1 MSPHTNRRSRRMKA
15 NFFANMKISRKLVA
29 VFLATSV
36 IAMCVNIFIYL
47 NLNQALEK
55 INSVFS
61 SNISFNELS
70 DSLNK
75 THQGLTGFLET
86 KGTDDFE
93 LYYASSLDVKNISRS
108 LNSNVADNSIK
119 LSERDIR
126 NMLDTYL
133 KTADEAVTAKRGR
146 KIDEY
151 TAKYEE
157 CTRIKDY
164 LNTYIYSVNNEQF
177 RTNSETYMALVNS
190 LRYTEIMSMLIF
202 AVASVMNVL
211 LIVILTST
219 ITRPLTRLSAKADE
233 ISQGSPENV
242 EPLEV
247 YSDDEVGKVTRAF
260 NEMLASIKDYIARI
274 RTQLITQSEMKEKNL
289 LMETHLKDAQLK
301 YLQSQINPHFLFN
314 TLNAGAQLAM
324 MEGADRT
331 VEYIRNMA
339 DFFRYNVKKS
349 SETVKLSEEIE
360 LVDSYMYILNVRFAG
375 EMLFE
380 KDIDESLLNVMVPS
394 MIIQPLVENSIK
406 YGIKDLEPGEGK
418 VTLSVYR
425 EDKMCCI
432 RVSDNGI
439 GTDEEIIEKIM
450 NHEKKPSET
459 RGVGI
464 TNVMSRLDLYYN
476 NKEVFE
482 MKSRKN
488 EGTHVTIK
496 IPLEDTNV

>member
-1 MSPHTNRRSRRMKA
+1 MAAA

-29 VFLATSV
+29 VFLVTSV
-36 IAMCVNIFIYL
+36 IAMGVNIFIYV
-47 NLNQALEK
+47 NLNQALDK
-55 INSVFS
+55 INTVFS
-61 SNISFNELS
+61 SNISLNQLTDNLNEI
-70 DSLNK
+70 
-75 THQGLTGFLET
+75 HQGLTGYLET
-86 KGTDDFE
+86 KGTDDLE
-93 LYYASSLDVKNISRS
+93 LYYASSQSMRLMMND
-108 LNSNVADNSIK
+108 LNSNVTDNNVK
-119 LSERDIR
+119 LAERDIR
-126 NMLDTYL
+126 NMIDTYL
-133 KTADEAVTAKRGR
+133 KTADEAVQAKRGR
-146 KIDEY
+146 NIDEY
-151 TAKYEE
+151 TAKYNE
-157 CTRIKDY
+157 CTKIKDY

-177 RTNSETYMALVNS
+177 RTNSENYNALVNS

-202 AVASVMNVL
+202 LVASVMNILL
-211 LIVILTST
+211 LIILTNT
-219 ITRPLTRLSAKADE
+219 ITRPLTRLSAKAEE
-233 ISQGSPENV
+233 ISHGNPEDV

-247 YSDDEVGKVTRAF
+247 FSDDEVGKVTRAF
-260 NEMLASIKDYIARI
+260 NGMLASIKDYIARI

-339 DFFRYNVKKS
+339 DFFRYNVKKN

-375 EMLFE
+375 EIVFE
-380 KDIDESLLNVMVPS
+380 KDIDESLLDVTVPS

-418 VTLSVYR
+418 ITLAVYR
-425 EDKMCCI
+425 EGDNCCI

-439 GTDEEIIEKIM
+439 GTDEDIIEKIM
-450 NHEKKPSET
+450 SNEKKPSET

-464 TNVMSRLDLYYN
+464 TNVMERLDLHYN
-476 NKEVFE
+476 NREVFE
-482 MKSRKN
+482 IKSKKN

-496 IPLEDTNV
+496 IPMEAGNV

>member
-1 MSPHTNRRSRRMKA
+1 MAKG

-29 VFLATSV
+29 VFLVTSI
-36 IAMCVNIFIYL
+36 IAMAVNIFIYF
-47 NLNQALEK
+47 NLNQALDK

-61 SNISFNELS
+61 SNISLNELS
-70 DSLNK
+70 DNLNEL
-75 THQGLTGFLET
+75 HSGLTGYLET
-86 KGTDDFE
+86 KGTDDLE
-93 LYYASSLDVKNISRS
+93 LYYASSQKMNEMMKN
-108 LNSNVADNSIK
+108 LNDEVTDNSIK

-126 NMLDTYL
+126 NMLETYL
-133 KTADEAVTAKRGR
+133 KTADEAIQAKRGR
-146 KIDEY
+146 NIDEY
-151 TAKYEE
+151 TAKYNE
-157 CTRIKDY
+157 CSKIKEY
-164 LNTYIYSVNNEQF
+164 LNTYIYSINNEQF
-177 RTNSETYMALVNS
+177 RTNSENYQALVNS

-211 LIVILTST
+211 LIIVLTNT
-219 ITRPLTRLSAKADE
+219 ITRPLTRLSAKAEE
-233 ISQGSPENV
+233 ISMGSPENV

-247 YSDDEVGKVTRAF
+247 VSDDEVGKVTNAF

-331 VEYIRNMA
+331 GEYIRKMA
-339 DFFRYNVKKS
+339 DFFRYNVKKT

-360 LVDSYMYILNVRFAG
+360 LVDSYIYILNVRFAG
-375 EMLFE
+375 EIIFE
-380 KDIDESLLNVMVPS
+380 KDIDETLLDVMVPS

-406 YGIKDLEPGEGK
+406 YGIKDVEPGDGK
-418 VTLSVYR
+418 ITLSIYR
-425 EDKMCCI
+425 EGDNCCI

-439 GTDEEIIEKIM
+439 GTDEDIIEKIM
-450 NHEKKPSET
+450 SNEKKPSET

-464 TNVMSRLDLYYN
+464 TNVMERLDLHYN
-476 NKEVFE
+476 NREVFE
-482 MKSRKN
+482 IKSKKN
-488 EGTHVTIK
+488 EGTQVTIK
-496 IPLEDTNV
+496 IPMEAGNV

>member
-1 MSPHTNRRSRRMKA
+1 MKA
-15 NFFANMKISRKLVA
+15 DFFANMKISRKLVA
-29 VFLATSV
+29 VFLATSI
-36 IAMCVNIFIYL
+36 IAMGVNIFIYL

-61 SNISFNELS
+61 SNISLNELS

-93 LYYASSLDVKNISRS
+93 LYFASSMEVERMSRRLS
-108 LNSNVADNSIK
+108 SNVTDNSMK
-119 LSERDIR
+119 LSERDIS

-157 CTRIKDY
+157 CSKIRDY

-177 RTNSETYMALVNS
+177 RTNSETYTALVNS
-190 LRYTEIMSMLIF
+190 LRYTELMSMLIF

-211 LIVILTST
+211 LIIVLTNT
-219 ITRPLTRLSAKADE
+219 ITRPLTRLSAKAEE
-233 ISQGSPENV
+233 ISNGNPEDV

-247 YSDDEVGKVTRAF
+247 YSDDEVGKVTKAF
-260 NEMLASIKDYIARI
+260 NGMLGSIKDYIARI

-349 SETVKLSEEIE
+349 SETVKLSEELE

-375 EMLFE
+375 EIIFE
-380 KDIDESLLNVMVPS
+380 KDIDESLLNVTVPS

-406 YGIKDLEPGEGK
+406 YGIEDLEPGEGK
-418 VTLSVYR
+418 ITLSVFR
-425 EDKMCCI
+425 EGNCCCI

-496 IPLEDTNV
+496 IPLEDANV

>member
-1 MSPHTNRRSRRMKA
+1 MAKG

-29 VFLATSV
+29 VFLVTSV
-36 IAMCVNIFIYL
+36 IAMAVNIFIYF
-47 NLNQALEK
+47 NLNQALDK

-61 SNISFNELS
+61 SNISLNELS
-70 DSLNK
+70 DNLNEL
-75 THQGLTGFLET
+75 HSGLTGYLET
-86 KGTDDFE
+86 KGTDDLE
-93 LYYASSLDVKNISRS
+93 LYYASSQKMNEMMKD
-108 LNSNVADNSIK
+108 LNDEVTDNSIK

-126 NMLDTYL
+126 NMLETYL
-133 KTADEAVTAKRGR
+133 KTADEAIQAKRGR
-146 KIDEY
+146 NIDEY
-151 TAKYEE
+151 TAKYNE
-157 CTRIKDY
+157 CSKIKEY
-164 LNTYIYSVNNEQF
+164 LNTYIYSINNEQF
-177 RTNSETYMALVNS
+177 RTNSENYQVLVNS

-211 LIVILTST
+211 LIIVLTNT
-219 ITRPLTRLSAKADE
+219 ITRPLTRLSAKAEE
-233 ISQGSPENV
+233 ISMGSPENV

-247 YSDDEVGKVTRAF
+247 VSDDEVGKVTNAF

-331 VEYIRNMA
+331 GEYIRKMA
-339 DFFRYNVKKS
+339 DFFRYNVKKT

-360 LVDSYMYILNVRFAG
+360 LVDSYIYILNVRFAG
-375 EMLFE
+375 EIIFE
-380 KDIDESLLNVMVPS
+380 KDIDETLLDVMVPS

-406 YGIKDLEPGEGK
+406 YGIKDVEPGDGK
-418 VTLSVYR
+418 ITLSVYR
-425 EDKMCCI
+425 EGDNCCI

-439 GTDEEIIEKIM
+439 GTDEDIIEKIM
-450 NHEKKPSET
+450 SNEKKPSET

-464 TNVMSRLDLYYN
+464 TNVMERLDLHYN
-476 NKEVFE
+476 NREVFE
-482 MKSRKN
+482 IKSKKN
-488 EGTHVTIK
+488 EGTQVTIK
-496 IPLEDTNV
+496 IPMEAGNV

>member
-1 MSPHTNRRSRRMKA
+1 MKLDK
-15 NFFANMKISRKLVA
+15 FLSNMKISRKLVA

-36 IAMCVNIFIYL
+36 IAMCVNLFIYI
-47 NLNQALEK
+47 NLNQALDK

-61 SNISFNELS
+61 SNISLNELS
-70 DSLNK
+70 DSLNQ
-75 THQGLTGFLET
+75 THQGLTGYLET
-86 KGTDDFE
+86 KGTDDLE
-93 LYYASSLDVKNISRS
+93 LYFASYLNVKQMMRL
-108 LNSNVADNSIK
+108 LNSNVTDNNVK
-119 LSERDIR
+119 LAERDIR
-126 NMLDTYL
+126 EMLDTYL
-133 KTADEAVTAKRGR
+133 KTADEAVQAKRGR
-146 KIDEY
+146 NIDEY
-151 TAKYEE
+151 TAKYNE

-177 RTNSETYMALVNS
+177 RTNSENYMALVNS

-211 LIVILTST
+211 LIIILTST
-219 ITRPLTRLSAKADE
+219 ITRPLTRLSSKAEE
-233 ISQGSPENV
+233 IISAGSPENI

-247 YSDDEVGKVTRAF
+247 RSGDEVGKVTMAF

-425 EDKMCCI
+425 EDGFACI

-476 NKEVFE
+476 NKEF
-482 MKSRKN
+482 SR
-488 EGTHVTIK
+488 
-496 IPLEDTNV
+496 

>member
-1 MSPHTNRRSRRMKA
+1 MRRKRLMA
-15 NFFANMKISRKLVA
+15 DFFANMKISRKLVA
-29 VFLATSV
+29 VFLATSF
-36 IAMCVNIFIYL
+36 IAMGVNVFIYF
-47 NLNQALEK
+47 NLNQALDK
-55 INSVFS
+55 INSVFA
-61 SNISFNELS
+61 SNISLNELS

-93 LYYASSLDVKNISRS
+93 LYYASSLEIKNMSRQ
-108 LNSNVADNSIK
+108 LNSNVTDNNIR

-126 NMLDTYL
+126 NMIDTYL
-133 KTADEAVTAKRGR
+133 SYADAAVQAKRGR
-146 KIDEY
+146 NIDEY
-151 TAKYEE
+151 TAKYNE

-164 LNTYIYSVNNEQF
+164 LNTYIYSVNNDQF
-177 RTNSETYMALVNS
+177 KTNSETYMALVNS
-190 LRYTEIMSMLIF
+190 LKYTEVMSVLIF
-202 AVASVMNVL
+202 VVASVMNVL

-219 ITRPLTRLSAKADE
+219 ITRPLTKLSAKADE

-242 EPLEV
+242 EPLAV
-247 YSDDEVGKVTRAF
+247 YSEDEVGKVTRAF

-274 RTQLITQSEMKEKNL
+274 RTQLITESEMKEKNL

-425 EDKMCCI
+425 ENNMCCI

-476 NKEVFE
+476 NREVFE

>member
-1 MSPHTNRRSRRMKA
+1 MATA

-29 VFLATSV
+29 VFLVTSV
-36 IAMCVNIFIYL
+36 IAMGVNIFIYV
-47 NLNQALEK
+47 NLNQALDK
-55 INSVFS
+55 INTVFS
-61 SNISFNELS
+61 SNISLNQLTDNLNEI
-70 DSLNK
+70 
-75 THQGLTGFLET
+75 HQGLTGYLET
-86 KGTDDFE
+86 KGTDDLE
-93 LYYASSLDVKNISRS
+93 LYYASSQNMRLMMND
-108 LNSNVADNSIK
+108 LNSNVTDNNVK
-119 LSERDIR
+119 LAERDIR
-126 NMLDTYL
+126 NMIDTYL
-133 KTADEAVTAKRGR
+133 KTADEAVQAKRGR
-146 KIDEY
+146 NIDEY
-151 TAKYEE
+151 TAKYNE
-157 CTRIKDY
+157 CTKIKDY

-177 RTNSETYMALVNS
+177 RTNSENYNALVNS

-202 AVASVMNVL
+202 LVASVMNILL
-211 LIVILTST
+211 LIILTNT
-219 ITRPLTRLSAKADE
+219 ITRPLTRLSAKAEE
-233 ISQGSPENV
+233 ISHGNPEDV

-247 YSDDEVGKVTRAF
+247 ISDDEVGKVTRAF
-260 NEMLASIKDYIARI
+260 NGMLASIKDYIARI

-339 DFFRYNVKKS
+339 DFFRYNVKKN

-375 EMLFE
+375 EIVFE
-380 KDIDESLLNVMVPS
+380 KDIDESLLDVTVPS

-418 VTLSVYR
+418 ITLAVYR
-425 EDKMCCI
+425 EGDNCCI

-439 GTDEEIIEKIM
+439 GTDEDIIEKIM
-450 NHEKKPSET
+450 SNEKKPSET

-464 TNVMSRLDLYYN
+464 TNVMERLDLHYN
-476 NKEVFE
+476 NREVFE
-482 MKSRKN
+482 IKSKKN

-496 IPLEDTNV
+496 IPMEAGNV

>member
-1 MSPHTNRRSRRMKA
+1 MKLDK
-15 NFFANMKISRKLVA
+15 FLSNMKISRKPVA

-36 IAMCVNIFIYL
+36 IAMCVNLFIYI
-47 NLNQALEK
+47 NLNQALDK

-61 SNISFNELS
+61 SNISLNELS
-70 DSLNK
+70 DSLNQ
-75 THQGLTGFLET
+75 THQGLTGYLET
-86 KGTDDFE
+86 KGTDDLE
-93 LYYASSLDVKNISRS
+93 LYFASYLNVKQMMRL
-108 LNSNVADNSIK
+108 LNSNVTDNNVK
-119 LSERDIR
+119 LAERDIR
-126 NMLDTYL
+126 EMLDTYL
-133 KTADEAVTAKRGR
+133 KTADEAVQAKRGR
-146 KIDEY
+146 NIDEY
-151 TAKYEE
+151 TAKYNE

-177 RTNSETYMALVNS
+177 RTNSENYMALVNS

-211 LIVILTST
+211 LIIILTST
-219 ITRPLTRLSAKADE
+219 ITRPLTRLSSKAEE
-233 ISQGSPENV
+233 IISAGSPENI

-247 YSDDEVGKVTRAF
+247 RSGDEVGKVTMAF

-425 EDKMCCI
+425 EDGFACI

>member
-1 MSPHTNRRSRRMKA
+1 MKA

-36 IAMCVNIFIYL
+36 IAMGVNIFIYF
-47 NLNQALEK
+47 NLNQALNK
-55 INSVFS
+55 INSVFA
-61 SNISFNELS
+61 SNISLNELS
-70 DSLNK
+70 DGLNK
-75 THQGLTGFLET
+75 THQGLTGYLET
-86 KGTDDFE
+86 KGTDDLE
-93 LYYASSLDVKNISRS
+93 LYFASYQNVKVMMRQ
-108 LNSNVADNSIK
+108 LNSNITDSNVK

-133 KTADEAVTAKRGR
+133 KTADEAVQAKRGR
-146 KIDEY
+146 NIDEY
-151 TAKYEE
+151 TAKYNE
-157 CTRIKDY
+157 CTKIKDY

-177 RTNSETYMALVNS
+177 RTNSENYMALVNS
-190 LRYTEIMSMLIF
+190 LRYTEIMSVLIF
-202 AVASVMNVL
+202 AVASVMNIL
-211 LIVILTST
+211 LIIILTST

-247 YSDDEVGKVTRAF
+247 YSEDEVGKVTRAF

-360 LVDSYMYILNVRFAG
+360 L
-375 EMLFE
+375 
-380 KDIDESLLNVMVPS
+380 DIDESLLNVMVPS

-450 NHEKKPSET
+450 NHEKRPSET

-464 TNVMSRLDLYYN
+464 TNVMARLDLYYN

-496 IPLEDTNV
+496 IPLEGENV

>member
-1 MSPHTNRRSRRMKA
+1 MKA

-55 INSVFS
+55 INTVFS

-360 LVDSYMYILNVRFAG
+360 LVDSYMYILNVRYAG

-425 EDKMCCI
+425 EGNMCCI

>member
-1 MSPHTNRRSRRMKA
+1 MT

-36 IAMCVNIFIYL
+36 IAMCVNVFVFF

-61 SNISFNELS
+61 SNISLNELS
-70 DSLNK
+70 DNLN
-75 THQGLTGFLET
+75 HIHSGLTGYLET
-86 KGTDDFE
+86 KGTDDLE
-93 LYYASSLDVKNISRS
+93 LYYASSQSMNEMMRS
-108 LNSNVADNSIK
+108 LNSDITDNSVK
-119 LSERDIR
+119 LAERDIR
-126 NMLDTYL
+126 NMLETYL
-133 KTADEAVTAKRGR
+133 KTADEAIQAKRGR

-157 CTRIKDY
+157 CTKIKDY
-164 LNTYIYSVNNEQF
+164 LNTYIQAINNEQF
-177 RTNSETYMALVNS
+177 RINSENYMTLVNTF
-190 LRYTEIMSMLIF
+190 RYTQIMSMLIF
-202 AVASVMNVL
+202 GVASVMNVL
-211 LIVILTST
+211 LIIILTST
-219 ITRPLTRLSAKADE
+219 ITRPLTRLSAKAEE
-233 ISQGSPENV
+233 IISAGSPENV

-247 YSDDEVGKVTRAF
+247 RSGDEVGKVTMAF

-432 RVSDNGI
+432 RVSDNGV

-450 NHEKKPSET
+450 SNEKKPSET

-464 TNVMSRLDLYYN
+464 TNVMARLDLFYN

-496 IPLEDTNV
+496 IPLEDGNV

>member
-1 MSPHTNRRSRRMKA
+1 MSD
-15 NFFANMKISRKLVA
+15 FFANMKISRKLVA
-29 VFLATSV
+29 VFLVTSV
-36 IAMCVNIFIYL
+36 IAMGVNIFIYF
-47 NLNQALEK
+47 NLNQALDK
-55 INSVFS
+55 INQVFS
-61 SNISFNELS
+61 SNISLNELS
-70 DSLNK
+70 DNLNRI
-75 THQGLTGFLET
+75 HSGLTGYLET
-86 KGTDDFE
+86 KGTDDLE
-93 LYYASSLDVKNISRS
+93 LYYSSTQDMNQLMKD
-108 LNSNVADNSIK
+108 LNNTVTDNNVK

-133 KTADEAVTAKRGR
+133 LTADEAIQAKRGR
-146 KIDEY
+146 NIDEY
-151 TAKYEE
+151 TAKYNE
-157 CTRIKDY
+157 CTRIRDY

-177 RTNSETYMALVNS
+177 RINSDNYNALVNS
-190 LRYTEIMSMLIF
+190 LKYTEVMSMMIF
-202 AVASVMNVL
+202 VVASVMNIL
-211 LIVILTST
+211 LIIIMTNT

-247 YSDDEVGKVTRAF
+247 FSDDEVGKVTRAF
-260 NEMLASIKDYIARI
+260 NEMLASIK
-274 RTQLITQSEMKEKNL
+274 MKEKNL

-360 LVDSYMYILNVRFAG
+360 LVDSYMYILNVRYSG
-375 EMLFE
+375 EILFE
-380 KDIDESLLNVMVPS
+380 KDIDEELLNVMVPS

-418 VTLSVYR
+418 VTLAVYR

-450 NHEKKPSET
+450 NHEKRPSET

-464 TNVMSRLDLYYN
+464 TNVMARLDLYYN

>member
-1 MSPHTNRRSRRMKA
+1 MKA
-15 NFFANMKISRKLVA
+15 DFFANMKISRKLVA
-29 VFLATSV
+29 VFLATSI
-36 IAMCVNIFIYL
+36 IAMGVNIFIYL

-61 SNISFNELS
+61 SNISLNELS

-93 LYYASSLDVKNISRS
+93 LYFASSMEVERMSRRLS
-108 LNSNVADNSIK
+108 SNVTDNSMK
-119 LSERDIR
+119 LSERDIS

-157 CTRIKDY
+157 CSKIRDY

-177 RTNSETYMALVNS
+177 RTNSETYTALVNS
-190 LRYTEIMSMLIF
+190 LRYTELMSMLIF

-211 LIVILTST
+211 LIIVLTNT
-219 ITRPLTRLSAKADE
+219 ITRPLTRLSAKAEE
-233 ISQGSPENV
+233 ISNGNPEDV

-247 YSDDEVGKVTRAF
+247 YSDDEVGKVTKAF
-260 NEMLASIKDYIARI
+260 NGMLGSIKDYIARI

-349 SETVKLSEEIE
+349 SETVKLSEELE

-375 EMLFE
+375 EIIFE
-380 KDIDESLLNVMVPS
+380 KDIDESLLNVTVPS

-418 VTLSVYR
+418 ITLSVFR
-425 EDKMCCI
+425 EGNCCCI

-482 MKSRKN
+482 MKSREN
-488 EGTHVTIK
+488 DGTHVTIK
-496 IPLEDTNV
+496 IPLEDANV

>member
-1 MSPHTNRRSRRMKA
+1 MKA

-55 INSVFS
+55 INTVFS

-360 LVDSYMYILNVRFAG
+360 LVDSYMYILNVRYAG

-425 EDKMCCI
+425 EDGFACI

-464 TNVMSRLDLYYN
+464 TNVMARLDLYYN

-496 IPLEDTNV
+496 IPLEGENV

>member
-1 MSPHTNRRSRRMKA
+1 MKA
-15 NFFANMKISRKLVA
+15 DFFANMKISRKLVA
-29 VFLATSV
+29 VFLATSI
-36 IAMCVNIFIYL
+36 IAMGVNIFIYL

-61 SNISFNELS
+61 SNISLNELS

-93 LYYASSLDVKNISRS
+93 LYFASSMEVERMSRRLS
-108 LNSNVADNSIK
+108 SNVTDNSMK
-119 LSERDIR
+119 LSERDIS

-157 CTRIKDY
+157 CSKIRDY

-177 RTNSETYMALVNS
+177 RTNSETYTALVNS
-190 LRYTEIMSMLIF
+190 LRYTELMSMLIF

-211 LIVILTST
+211 LIIVLTNT
-219 ITRPLTRLSAKADE
+219 ITRPLTRLSAKAEE
-233 ISQGSPENV
+233 ISNGNPEDV

-247 YSDDEVGKVTRAF
+247 YSDDEVGKVTKAF
-260 NEMLASIKDYIARI
+260 NGMLGSIKDYIARI

-349 SETVKLSEEIE
+349 SETVKLSEELE

-375 EMLFE
+375 EIIFE
-380 KDIDESLLNVMVPS
+380 KDIDESLLNVTVPS

-418 VTLSVYR
+418 ITLSVFR
-425 EDKMCCI
+425 EGNCCCI

-496 IPLEDTNV
+496 IPLEDANV

>member
-1 MSPHTNRRSRRMKA
+1 MKLDK
-15 NFFANMKISRKLVA
+15 FLSNMKISRKLVA

-36 IAMCVNIFIYL
+36 IAMCVNLFIYI
-47 NLNQALEK
+47 NLNQALGK

-61 SNISFNELS
+61 SNISLNELS
-70 DSLNK
+70 DSLNQ
-75 THQGLTGFLET
+75 THQGLTGYLET
-86 KGTDDFE
+86 KGTDDLE
-93 LYYASSLDVKNISRS
+93 LYFASYLNVKQMMRL
-108 LNSNVADNSIK
+108 LNSNVTDNNVK
-119 LSERDIR
+119 LAERDIR
-126 NMLDTYL
+126 EMLDTYL
-133 KTADEAVTAKRGR
+133 KTADEAVQAKRGR
-146 KIDEY
+146 NIDEY
-151 TAKYEE
+151 TAKYNE

-177 RTNSETYMALVNS
+177 RTNSENYMALVNS

-211 LIVILTST
+211 LIIILTST
-219 ITRPLTRLSAKADE
+219 ITRPLTRLSSKAEE
-233 ISQGSPENV
+233 IISAGSPENI

-247 YSDDEVGKVTRAF
+247 RSGDEVGKVTMAF

-425 EDKMCCI
+425 EDGFACI

-496 IPLEDTNV
+496 IPLEDANV

>member
-1 MSPHTNRRSRRMKA
+1 MIWSFISHTDN
-15 NFFANMKISRKLVA
+15 NVKLA
-29 VFLATSV
+29 
-36 IAMCVNIFIYL
+36 
-47 NLNQALEK
+47 
-55 INSVFS
+55 
-61 SNISFNELS
+61 
-70 DSLNK
+70 
-75 THQGLTGFLET
+75 
-86 KGTDDFE
+86 
-93 LYYASSLDVKNISRS
+93 
-108 LNSNVADNSIK
+108 
-119 LSERDIR
+119 ERDIGK
-126 NMLDTYL
+126 MLDTYL
-133 KTADEAVTAKRGR
+133 KTADEAVQAKRGR
-146 KIDEY
+146 NIDEY
-151 TAKYEE
+151 TAKYNE

-177 RTNSETYMALVNS
+177 RTNSENYMALVNS

-211 LIVILTST
+211 LIIILTST
-219 ITRPLTRLSAKADE
+219 ITRPLTRLSAKAEE
-233 ISQGSPENV
+233 IISAGSPENI

-247 YSDDEVGKVTRAF
+247 RSGDEVGKVTMAF

-425 EDKMCCI
+425 EDGYACI